1 MLTYRFDPEI
11 VHIQEDVNGDDVE
24 FRIRVLKEQP
34 LAVDG
39 LKQARA
45 WFESNEVHTD
55 VLFYAYPDQTYKVI
69 VRRDYYVEFV
79 LELMKQKL
87 LRSVEW
93 KA

>member
-11 VHIQEDVNGDDVE
+11 VHIQEAGNGDDVE
-24 FRIRVLKEQP
+24 FLIRVLKEQT
-34 LAVDG
+34 LVVDG
-39 LKQARA
+39 LKQVRE
-45 WFESNEVHTD
+45 WFESNGVHTD

-79 LELMKQKL
+79 LELMKRKL
-87 LRSVEW
+87 LQSVAW